1 MRFMMIYTAPE
12 ADAPPSEEDQ
22 QAMGAFIGELV
33 AAGQLLVTDGLK
45 GSDRGVRIRQDKGR
59 LTRTDGPFTESK
71 EVVGGFAIVE
81 VDSVEE
87 AVDIAE
93 RFMKVAGD
101 GISEIR
107 EMYDTPAFGEY
118 RRTSWG

>member
-1 MRFMMIYTAPE
+1 MRFMMIYTGPE
-12 ADAPPSEEDQ
+12 AAAPPSEEEQ

-45 GSDRGVRIRQDKGR
+45 GTDRGTRIRQAGGKV
-59 LTRTDGPFTESK
+59 TRTDGPFTEAK

-81 VDSVEE
+81 VASMEE
-87 AVDIAE
+87 AVDLAE

-101 GISEIR
+101 GTSEIR

-118 RRTSWG
+118 RRTQWG

>member
-1 MRFMMIYTAPE
+1 MRFMMIYTGPE
-12 ADAPPSEEDQ
+12 SDAPPTEAEQ
-22 QAMGAFIGELV
+22 EAMGAFIGELA

-45 GSDRGVRIRQDKGR
+45 GSDRGARIRQAAGKV
-59 LTRTDGPFTESK
+59 TRTDGPFTESK

-81 VDSVEE
+81 VDSLDE

-101 GISEIR
+101 GLSEVR
-107 EMYDTPAFGEY
+107 EMYDTSAFGEY
-118 RRTSWG
+118 RRTTWG

>member
-1 MRFMMIYTAPE
+1 MRYLMIYSGPE
-12 ADAPPSEEDQ
+12 ADAPPSEAEQ

-45 GSDRGVRIRQDKGR
+45 GSDRGARIRQSAGKV
-59 LTRTDGPFTESK
+59 TRTDGPFAESK

-81 VDSVEE
+81 VNSLEE
-87 AVDIAE
+87 AVDLAE

-101 GISEIR
+101 GVSEIR

-118 RRTSWG
+118 RRTALG

>member
-1 MRFMMIYTAPE
+1 MRFMMIYTGPE
-12 ADAPPSEEDQ
+12 AEAPPSDAE
-22 QAMGAFIGELV
+22 QAEMGAFIGELV

-45 GSDRGVRIRQDKGR
+45 GSDRGTRIRQSGGR
-59 LTRTDGPFTESK
+59 VTRSDGPFTESK
-71 EVVGGFAIVE
+71 EVIGGFAIVE
-81 VDSVEE
+81 VNSLDE

-101 GISEIR
+101 GVSEIR

-118 RRTSWG
+118 RRTAWR

>member
-1 MRFMMIYTAPE
+1 MRFMMIYTGPE
-12 ADAPPSEEDQ
+12 SGAPPTHDEQER
-22 QAMGAFIGELV
+22 MGAFIGELV

-45 GSDRGVRIRQDKGR
+45 GSDRGTRVRQSGGKV
-59 LTRTDGPFTESK
+59 TRTDGPFTEAK

-81 VDSVEE
+81 VGSLEE

-101 GISEIR
+101 GTSEIR

-118 RRTSWG
+118 RRTNWG